1 VQHFAAAVVVSVV
14 DTDIVV
20 VVVAVD
26 SLVVD
31 SLVVA
36 VDSLV
41 VVAVVVAVGV
51 VAGNRTER
59 WQQSWK
65 VQQTARK

>member
-1 VQHFAAAVVVSVV
+1 VQHFAAAVVSVV

-20 VVVAVD
+20 VVAAVD

-31 SLVVA
+31 SLVV
-36 VDSLV
+36 DSLVVV